1 MQAYLETWGIN
12 QRMNE
17 FLIDDIKEEHFNDI
31 SISRG
36 RTVGEQLAHLHNV
49 RLLWLKVSAPDLMQL
64 QVKFEKEILI
74 TKELLLQELRKSAEA
89 ISKLLE
95 TGFNTGRIKG
105 FKPHPEAFLGYMIA
119 HESHHRGQIILI
131 LKQNGHIPD
140 KKTLYG
146 LWEWGTK

>member
-1 MQAYLETWGIN
+1 MEAYLETWEIN

-17 FLIDDIKEEHFNDI
+17 FLINGIKEDHFNDI
-31 SISRG
+31 SISKG

-49 RLLWLKVSAPDLMQL
+49 RLMWLKASAPDLMQL
-64 QVKFEKEILI
+64 QVKFEKETLI
-74 TKELLLQELRKSAEA
+74 TKDLLLQEMRKSAGA

-105 FKPHPEAFLGYMIA
+105 FKPHPEACLGYMIA